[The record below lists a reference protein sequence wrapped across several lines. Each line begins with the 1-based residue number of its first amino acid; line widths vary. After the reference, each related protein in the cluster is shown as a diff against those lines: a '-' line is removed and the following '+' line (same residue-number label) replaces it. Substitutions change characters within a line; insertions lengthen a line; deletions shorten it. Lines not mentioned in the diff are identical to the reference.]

1 MVKIAYLLLCH
12 KNAESVI
19 AQARALTEAG
29 DVVAI
34 HFDKRGS
41 NVEFQKIKD
50 VADAAPDIMLAKR
63 VACGWGEY
71 SLVQATFNLIYAAR
85 SAFEGVTHYFM
96 ISGDCYPT
104 KTRAFIERVLEPAD
118 RDFIEMHDFMESDW
132 IKTGMKEDRLHY
144 RHWFNERTQKKA
156 FYASLNLQ
164 RKFGLNR
171 KIPDRL
177 TVRIGSQWW
186 LLRAET
192 INKIL
197 AFIKRRKEV
206 VRFFKTT
213 WIPDEILFQ
222 TIVPHVIP
230 HEEIDPHPPTTLVFS
245 DYGIPVVFFRD
256 HKDMLLAEPRFF
268 ARKFTEHDPSIRAE
282 MLDHYLNGQDDPVG
296 QPQLGKYYDYLA
308 KRGRDGRRQQ
318 ARFWQR
324 STVLDDSK
332 EVLVIACKKW
342 HIGAHFSETLR
353 RVTGID
359 SIGYV
364 FDQDQPL
371 SMDLGNLEVGK
382 EKRGRHRRAFLSLL
396 FETRGVSKLALCV
409 DPSRDDVISDFAD
422 TDCRMRLMLIDTEFT
437 LDEIAGH
444 AQRVGLLSPNSS
456 AQQVEAVTDAL
467 EIEFAEESGRLRKPH
482 LGRLDRLAADQNR
495 VENAA
500 AVSRF
505 LRVGRDEVEA
515 VVREMEPHL

>member
-12 KNAESVI
+12 KNADSVI
-19 AQARALTEAG
+19 AQARALTAAG

-41 NVEFQKIKD
+41 NKEYTRIRE
-50 VADAAPDIMLAKR
+50 VADADPAMTLAKR

-71 SLVQATFNLIYAAR
+71 SLVQATFNLIHAAR
-85 SAFEGVTHYFM
+85 DAFSDVTHYFM

-104 KTRAFIERVLEPAD
+104 KTRAYIEQALAPAD
-118 RDFIEMHDFMESDW
+118 RDFIEMNDFMESDW
-132 IKTGMKEDRLHY
+132 IKTGLKEDRLYY
-144 RHWFNERTQKKA
+144 RHWFNERKQKRA
-156 FYASLNLQ
+156 FYASLNAQ
-164 RKFGLNR
+164 RKLGLSR

-177 TVRIGSQWW
+177 TIRIGSQWW
-186 LLRAET
+186 LLRAAT
-192 INKIL
+192 IEKIL

-206 VRFFKTT
+206 IRFFKTT

-230 HEEIDPHPPTTLVFS
+230 HEEILSHPPTTLIFS
-245 DYGIPVVFFRD
+245 DYGIPVVFFQD

-268 ARKFTEHDPSIRAE
+268 ARKFTEHDPDLRND
-282 MLDHYLNGQDDPVG
+282 MLDHYLNGEDRQVG
-296 QPQLGKYYDYLA
+296 GEQLRPYYEYLSR
-308 KRGRDGRRQQ
+308 RGRDGRRHA

-332 EVLVIACKKW
+332 EILVIACKKW
-342 HIGAHFSETLR
+342 HVGAHFAETVN
-353 RVTGID
+353 RVSGVD

-382 EKRGRHRRAFLSLL
+382 DKRGRHRRAFLSLL
-396 FETRGVSKLALCV
+396 FETRNVSKLALCV

-422 TDCRMRLMLIDTEFT
+422 TDCRMRLMLIDTDFDQ
-437 LDEIAGH
+437 DELLGH
-444 AQRVGLLSPNSS
+444 AHRVGLLSDTSGPD
-456 AQQVEAVTDAL
+456 QVDAML
-467 EIEFAEESGRLRKPH
+467 RALDIEFTEESGRLRKPH
-482 LGRLDRLAADQNR
+482 FGRLDRLSGDQNR

-500 AVSRF
+500 AVARF

-515 VVREMEPHL
+515 IVREMEPHL

>member
-1 MVKIAYLLLCH
+1 MAKIAFLLMAH
-12 KNAESVI
+12 RDPV
-19 AQARALTEAG
+19 ALAAKALSLTSHG
-29 DVVAI
+29 DQVAI
-34 HFDKRGS
+34 HFDAR
-41 NVEFQKIKD
+41 
-50 VADAAPDIMLAKR
+50 AKR
-63 VACGWGEY
+63 ADWKRLRADLAGNPNITFARRVRCGWGEF
-71 SLVQATFNLIYAAR
+71 SLVQASLNLIRAAQ
-85 SAFEGVTHYFM
+85 SAFTDVTHYFL
-96 ISGDCYPT
+96 ISGDCYPI
-104 KTRAFIERVLEPAD
+104 KTRAYVEKALEPAD

-156 FYASLNLQ
+156 FYASLDLQ
-164 RKFGLNR
+164 RKLGFSR
-171 KIPDRL
+171 KVPDRL

-186 LLRAET
+186 LLRAGT
-192 INKIL
+192 IEKIL

-206 VRFFKTT
+206 IRFFRTT

-230 HEEIDPHPPTTLVFS
+230 HEEINPHPPMTLVFS

-256 HKDMLLAEPRFF
+256 HKEMLLAEPRFF
-268 ARKFTEHDPSIRAE
+268 ARKFTEHDPTIRAE
-282 MLDHYLNGQDDPVG
+282 MLDHYLNGQDQPVG
-296 QPQLGKYYDYLA
+296 APQLGKYYEYLA
-308 KRGRDGRRQQ
+308 QRGRHGRRQQ

-342 HIGAHFSETLR
+342 HIGAHFSQTLNR
-353 RVTGID
+353 ITGVD

-371 SMDLGNLEVGK
+371 EMDLGNLEVGK
-382 EKRGRHRRAFLSLL
+382 DKRGRHRRAFLSLL

-409 DPSRDDVISDFAD
+409 DPARDDVISDFAD
-422 TDCRMRLMLIDTEFT
+422 TDCRMRLLLIDTDFSR
-437 LDEIAGH
+437 DELLGH
-444 AQRVGLLSPNSS
+444 AQRVGLLAPN
-456 AQQVEAVTDAL
+456 AGAEQIEAVTDAL

-482 LGRLDRLAADQNR
+482 FGRLDRVAADQNR
-495 VENAA
+495 AENAA

-515 VVREMEPHL
+515 IVREVEPHL

>member
-1 MVKIAYLLLCH
+1 
-12 KNAESVI
+12 
-19 AQARALTEAG
+19 
-29 DVVAI
+29 
-34 HFDKRGS
+34 
-41 NVEFQKIKD
+41 
-50 VADAAPDIMLAKR
+50 
-63 VACGWGEY
+63 
-71 SLVQATFNLIYAAR
+71 
-85 SAFEGVTHYFM
+85 
-96 ISGDCYPT
+96 
-104 KTRAFIERVLEPAD
+104 
-118 RDFIEMHDFMESDW
+118 
-132 IKTGMKEDRLHY
+132 
-144 RHWFNERTQKKA
+144 
-156 FYASLNLQ
+156 
-164 RKFGLNR
+164 
-171 KIPDRL
+171 
-177 TVRIGSQWW
+177 
-186 LLRAET
+186 
-192 INKIL
+192 
-197 AFIKRRKEV
+197 
-206 VRFFKTT
+206 
-213 WIPDEILFQ
+213 
-222 TIVPHVIP
+222 
-230 HEEIDPHPPTTLVFS
+230 
-245 DYGIPVVFFRD
+245 
-256 HKDMLLAEPRFF
+256 MLLAEPQFF

-282 MLDHYLNGQDDPVG
+282 MLDHYLNGQYNPVR

-332 EVLVIACKKW
+332 EVLVIAYKKW

-444 AQRVGLLSPNSS
+444 AQRVGLLSPNSG

-467 EIEFAEESGRLRKPH
+467 EIEFAEESSRLRKPH
-482 LGRLDRLAADQNR
+482 FGRLDRLAADQNR

-505 LRVGRDEVEA
+505 LRVGRDEVET
-515 VVREMEPHL
+515 VVREIEPHL

>member
-34 HFDKRGS
+34 HFDMRGS
-41 NVEFQKIKD
+41 NTEFQKIRD
-50 VADAAPDIMLAKR
+50 VADANANMTLAKR

-71 SLVQATFNLIYAAR
+71 SLVQATFNLIHAAR
-85 SAFEGVTHYFM
+85 GAFDDVTHYFM

-104 KTRAFIERVLEPAD
+104 KSRAFIEQALAPSD
-118 RDFIEMHDFMESDW
+118 RDFIEMNDFMESDW
-132 IKTGMKEDRLHY
+132 IKTGLKEDRLQY
-144 RHWFNERTQKKA
+144 RHWFNERTQKRA

-164 RKFGLNR
+164 RRFGLNR

-186 LLRAET
+186 LLRAGT
-192 INKIL
+192 IEKIL

-206 VRFFKTT
+206 IRFFKTT

-230 HEEIDPHPPTTLVFS
+230 HEEINPHPPTTLVFS

-268 ARKFTEHDPSIRAE
+268 ARKFTEHDPSVRQE
-282 MLDHYLNGQDDPVG
+282 MLDHYQTGQDQHVG
-296 QPQLGKYYDYLA
+296 EAQLNRYYDYLA
-308 KRGRDGRRQQ
+308 GRGRDGRRQQ

-342 HIGAHFSETLR
+342 HVGAHFAETVNR
-353 RVTGID
+353 ITGID
-359 SIGYV
+359 SISYV

-382 EKRGRHRRAFLSLL
+382 DKRGRHRRAFLSLL

-422 TDCRMRLMLIDTEFT
+422 TDCRMRLMLIDTDFT
-437 LDEIAGH
+437 HSDLVAH
-444 AQRVGLLSPNSS
+444 AQRVGLLSPSS
-456 AQQVEAVTDAL
+456 GHLQVEAVTSAL

-482 LGRLDRLAADQNR
+482 FGRLDRLAVDQNR

-515 VVREMEPHL
+515 IVREMEPHL